1 MLGNII
7 FQKVGMAYLA
17 MANMDMVTFRMDW
30 VRRSRAAMEKGPYPT
45 EVVGRMQYGNMSDHV
60 RIIY

>member
-1 MLGNII
+1 M
-7 FQKVGMAYLA
+7 FQRVGMAYLA

-30 VRRSRAAMEKGPYPT
+30 ARRSRAAMEKGPYPT
-45 EVVGRMQYGNMSDHV
+45 EVVGRMQYENISNHA

>member
-1 MLGNII
+1 MLGAIM
-7 FQKVGMAYLA
+7 FQRVGMAHLA

-30 VRRSRAAMEKGPYPT
+30 ARRSRAAMEKGPYPT
-45 EVVGRMQYGNMSDHV
+45 EVIGRMQYEYMINQA